1 MKLRKRL
8 TVNGASVPVVDA
20 DVRLELR
27 APGRAMVRVQSE
39 AALTGFVRLYLGYSN
54 QDADQL
60 YFTGYVEKSTTV
72 DAQTQRLM
80 CRELTALLDVHMPVF
95 LRHPTLQDVLAAY
108 AQRTGLSFIMGE
120 GTYATRPVACFSA
133 FGSGHQ
139 GMDSLGAVFG
149 IAQYVWQQQGDDNVY
164 VGSWQESRW
173 ATRPVTVEERWF
185 SACDAN
191 GGKTLPVLPALR
203 PGVQLNG
210 EFVTALQLRGETM
223 VATCEKQF
231 VK

>member
-8 TVNGASVPVVDA
+8 TVDGAAVALVDE
-20 DVRLELR
+20 DVRLELL
-27 APGRAMVRVQSE
+27 APGRAMFRVQSGV
-39 AALTGFVRLYLGYSN
+39 ALTGFVRLYLGYSN

-60 YFTGYVEKSTTV
+60 YFTGYVEKSVTV

-108 AQRTGLSFIMGE
+108 AERTGLSFIMGD
-120 GTYATRPVACFSA
+120 GVYAAKPVACFA
-133 FGSGHQ
+133 GFGSGHQ

-149 IAQYVWQQQGDDNVY
+149 IERYVWQQQGDDKVY
-164 VGSWQESRW
+164 VGSWDDSRW

-203 PGVQLNG
+203 PGVLLNG
-210 EFVTALQLRGETM
+210 EYVAALQLRGENM